1 MISLDHGL
9 YGDLLRPNRDTRR
22 TKLSKKKRKKPPR
35 SPATKLLL
43 PVTMQRAMDERRNM
57 LDQAFRGA
65 CGQVR
70 EVLTRFHPGDAL
82 IAVNILDLWQP
93 NRASQVKHQL
103 AFSLLVSTP
112 PDSFTH
118 ARINTYEEFSGFCS
132 ALIKTLPSFPMLE
145 DYVPELDWG
154 DVKALIGRESVA
166 ILHGGP
172 VQRIVDHIEAFR
184 ICRGYNTLATT
195 DLESAIRLQ
204 GELLRL
210 VPTNAEDQV
219 DETTPGHVE
228 VPPASFWEI
237 ASLALKQL
245 PGAGKLSDKYVVELG
260 HPTSWHDASS
270 FSEAMMTGTAL
281 PWLAA
286 RIDGTLVAVSLRNA
300 VTVVID
306 SWAKTTQDATARVA
320 ACLSNYLAK
329 RIQSHSCLTGP
340 LFLRSSSEHAPL
352 PIAAALFDGSHNFV
366 VVPVPDGKV
375 AQAGKAVAT
384 MRRIMRHRDW
394 GLQLAGTFEGFQ
406 LRDAQGEVPGPDAV
420 HILLVSTSVSTEFS
434 TIKQPSPDARLIPLV
449 DACTIFDSIVSVE
462 ELARFWTY
470 VKGLGGFGG
479 SALSDLGDLF
489 GSFRDVHGQ
498 IIEGALT
505 PNFLSL
511 DPHWGAS
518 WRYRQ
523 LKEFW
528 KHAPL
533 IFPDE
538 NSVWKTDERKG
549 MSSLTRVVAK
559 NAPKLSWSSVIGAT
573 TLHFILDVEA
583 VGLVPQDGSLLELFV
598 HCAAD
603 CIAERAGIIAP
614 FLQLPL
620 HRINL
625 HCLSADHLLASA
637 GEEQTQ
643 RAAAIP
649 LIAGWADMPNP
660 DTYSYQAQ
668 VTVNLAKLVQ
678 DLEDAEDARFEAACA
693 LAIVEHL
700 FSILGNSTPPELRQ
714 ALEDTASRRPRFT
727 LNHMQR
733 TVDVPDFTQPQLPS
747 AEDYKVARRD
757 LAILLKAQS
766 VAPGTY
772 ELDVAKAL
780 INQARAEYRDAV
792 HQRIRALDRESLLR
806 YCVNQYDAL
815 IASYDR
821 NERRIAQSLRH
832 EVDFD
837 REEQLAEAHEK
848 FVRESKNYRYLLEC
862 ALVLTSPQDSPI
874 RAETVLSIQAM
885 VDWLFVLYDASDVLH
900 HGIDVGGL
908 HVDDQYVPEVFY
920 SEVRNSQENVFRRE
934 IAALRLG
941 INVAEEDKV
950 TTELSVHAYIALL
963 DTAFLKDLRFSYSHI
978 LQVLSTLI
986 LWVSAGGEQELACGY
1001 VCERQVMAERIVDV
1015 NPEMPIDAALAVIEF
1030 LLLKPDQVW
1039 RLLGRDVTED
1049 DVPVWEHSKRGSR
1062 HTIRPL
1068 IELPDGRLL
1077 WGAAAV
1083 ERARR
1088 IWTGSISSGYLPADY
1103 PWPAVSGAVGVLKKE
1118 LENGL
1123 EDRTYEVCSR
1133 AMPYAIKGID
1143 FKRRFPTQKFPDVG
1157 DFDVLAYRP
1166 EENQWLTVEC
1176 KYNQPA
1182 FCLKDT
1188 RRLRDRI
1195 FGRGNDSGQLGKIE
1209 RRRNFL
1215 AQNTGTL
1222 RALLGWPEP
1231 ADKPFLVTELYVSK
1245 DMHFWLRFPPYEVP
1259 TYFVQ
1264 VDTLDAWL
1272 RSAVSPL
1279 INGNNKLENLGSSLV

>member
-1 MISLDHGL
+1 M
-9 YGDLLRPNRDTRR
+9 PAAM
-22 TKLSKKKRKKPPR
+22 KR
-35 SPATKLLL
+35 
-43 PVTMQRAMDERRNM
+43 VMDERRKM
-57 LDQAFRGA
+57 FDQAFQLS
-65 CGQVR
+65 CSQMR
-70 EVLTRFHPGDAL
+70 EVLTGFHPEDAL
-82 IAVNILDLWQP
+82 IAVNTLDLWQP
-93 NRASQVKHQL
+93 NRASQVQHQL

-112 PDSFTH
+112 ADSFVP
-118 ARINTYEEFSGFCS
+118 ARMTTYEEFSEFCR
-132 ALIKTLPSFPMLE
+132 ALIKALPEFSMLE

-154 DVKALIGRESVA
+154 EVKVLLEQEPVA

-172 VQRIVDHIEAFR
+172 VQRVVDHIEAFR
-184 ICRGYNTLATT
+184 ICHADGTQAAA
-195 DLESAIRLQ
+195 DLERAIRLQ
-204 GELLRL
+204 GKLLRL
-210 VPTNAEDQV
+210 VPSNGGDQ

-228 VPPASFWEI
+228 VPPAPFWEVI
-237 ASLALKQL
+237 SLALKQL
-245 PGAGKLSDKYVVELG
+245 PGAERLRDHYVAELG
-260 HPTSWHDASS
+260 HPASWHDASS
-270 FSEAMMTGTAL
+270 FSEAVMTGKAV

-286 RIDGTLVAVSLRNA
+286 RIDGVLFAVSLRNA

-306 SWAKTTQDATARVA
+306 SWAKSAQDAPVRVA
-320 ACLSNYLAK
+320 ARLSSYVAK
-329 RIQSHSCLTGP
+329 RIQSHSCLAGP
-340 LFLRSSSEHAPL
+340 LLLRSSSERAPL
-352 PIAAALFDGSHNFV
+352 PIAAALFDGSHNFL
-366 VVPVPDGKV
+366 VVPVPPGQL
-375 AQAGKAVAT
+375 ALAGKAVTA
-384 MRRIMRHRDW
+384 MRRIMRNKDW
-394 GLQLAGTFEGFQ
+394 GLQLAGTSEGFQ
-406 LRDAQGEVPGPDAV
+406 LRDAHGEVPRPKAV
-420 HILLVSTSVSTEFS
+420 HILLVNTSVSTEFS
-434 TIKQPSPDARLIPLV
+434 MVKQPSPDARLMPLV

-470 VKGLGGFGG
+470 VEGLGGFGG
-479 SALSDLGDLF
+479 SAFNDLGDLF
-489 GSFRDVHGQ
+489 GSFRDVHAQ

-538 NSVWKTDERKG
+538 NSAWVTHERKG
-549 MSSLTRVVAK
+549 MSSLTRVITK
-559 NAPKLSWSSVIGAT
+559 NAPKLAWSSVIGTT

-603 CIAERAGIIAP
+603 SIAERASIIAP
-614 FLQLPL
+614 YLQLPL
-620 HRINL
+620 RRINL
-625 HCLSADHLLASA
+625 HCFSADHLLASA

-643 RAAAIP
+643 RAAVMP
-649 LIAGWADMPNP
+649 LIASWADMPNP
-660 DTYSYQAQ
+660 DAYSYQAR
-668 VTVNLAKLVQ
+668 VTVNLAKLVR

-700 FSILGNSTPPELRQ
+700 FSVLGNSMPPELRQ
-714 ALEDTASRRPRFT
+714 ALADTAARRPRFT
-727 LNHMQR
+727 LNHMPR
-733 TVDVPDFTQPQLPS
+733 TVDAPDFTQSQVPR

-757 LAILLKAQS
+757 LAILLKAQD

-780 INQARAEYRDAV
+780 INPARAAYRDAV

-806 YCVNQYDAL
+806 YCVKQYDAL

-821 NERRIAQSLRH
+821 DELRITQSLRH

-837 REEQLAEAHEK
+837 REETLAEAHEK
-848 FVRESKNYRYLLEC
+848 FVRESRNYRYLLES
-862 ALVLTSPQDSPI
+862 ALVLTSPQESPV
-874 RAETVLSIQAM
+874 RPETVLSIQAM
-885 VDWLFVLYDASDVLH
+885 VDWLFVLYGASDVLH

-908 HVDDQYVPEVFY
+908 RVDDQYVPEVFY
-920 SEVRNSQENVFRRE
+920 SEVRNSQEDVFGRE
-934 IAALRLG
+934 MAALRLG

-950 TTELSVHAYIALL
+950 TTELSVQAYIALL
-963 DTAFLKDLRFSYSHI
+963 DTAFLKDLRFSYTHM

-986 LWVSAGGEQELACGY
+986 QWVSAGGEQELACSY
-1001 VCERQVMAERIVDV
+1001 VCDRQVMAERIVSV
-1015 NPEMPIDAALAVIEF
+1015 YPEMPMDVALAVIEF
-1030 LLLKPDQVW
+1030 LLLTPDQVW
-1039 RLLGRDVTED
+1039 RLLGRDVTEG

-1068 IELPDGRLL
+1068 IELPGDRLL

-1083 ERARR
+1083 DRARR
-1088 IWTGSISSGYLPADY
+1088 IWTGSISAGYLPADY
-1103 PWPAVSGAVGVLKKE
+1103 PWPAVSAAVRQLKKE

-1123 EDRTYEVCSR
+1123 EDRAYQVCSR

-1143 FKRRFPTQKFPDVG
+1143 FKRRFPTQQFPDVG

-1166 EENQWLTVEC
+1166 EHNQWLTAEC

-1195 FGRGNDSGQLGKIE
+1195 FGRGSDSGQLGKIE
-1209 RRRNFL
+1209 KRRNFL
-1215 AQNTGTL
+1215 AQNTDTL
-1222 RALLGWPEP
+1222 RTLLGWPEP
-1231 ADKPFLVTELYVSK
+1231 TEKRLSVTELYVSK

-1264 VDTLDAWL
+1264 IDTLDAWL
-1272 RSAVSPL
+1272 RSAASPL
-1279 INGNNKLENLGSSLV
+1279 VVVNNKPSHLGSSPV

>member
-1 MISLDHGL
+1 M
-9 YGDLLRPNRDTRR
+9 N
-22 TKLSKKKRKKPPR
+22 KKKRKRSAR
-35 SPATKLLL
+35 SPAKKPHLSAE
-43 PVTMQRAMDERRNM
+43 MQRVMDERRKM
-57 LDQAFRGA
+57 FDQAFQVSCSRG
-65 CGQVR
+65 R

-82 IAVNILDLWQP
+82 TAVNILDLWQP

-112 PDSFTH
+112 VDSFAP
-118 ARINTYEEFSGFCS
+118 ARMTTYEEFSEFCS
-132 ALIKTLPSFPMLE
+132 ALIEALPDFSMLE

-154 DVKALIGRESVA
+154 EVKILLGQEPVA

-172 VQRIVDHIEAFR
+172 VQRVVDHIEAFR
-184 ICRGYNTLATT
+184 ICHADGTQAAA

-210 VPTNAEDQV
+210 VPNNGGDQ

-228 VPPASFWEI
+228 VPPVPFWEVI
-237 ASLALKQL
+237 SLALKQL
-245 PGAGKLSDKYVVELG
+245 SGVEKLRDHYVAELG
-260 HPTSWHDASS
+260 HPASWHDASS
-270 FSEAMMTGTAL
+270 FSEAVMTGKAV

-286 RIDGTLVAVSLRNA
+286 RIHGVLFAVSLRNA

-306 SWAKTTQDATARVA
+306 SWSKSAQDAPARVA
-320 ACLSNYLAK
+320 TRLSSYVAK

-340 LFLRSSSEHAPL
+340 LLLRSSSERAPL
-352 PIAAALFDGSHNFV
+352 PIAAALFDGSHNFL
-366 VVPVPDGKV
+366 VVPVPPGQL
-375 AQAGKAVAT
+375 ALAGKAVT
-384 MRRIMRHRDW
+384 VMRRIMRNKDW
-394 GLQLAGTFEGFQ
+394 GLQFAGTSEGFQ
-406 LRDAQGEVPGPDAV
+406 LRDANGEVPGPQAV
-420 HILLVSTSVSTEFS
+420 HILLVNASVSTEFS
-434 TIKQPSPDARLIPLV
+434 MAKQPSPDARLMPLV

-470 VKGLGGFGG
+470 VDGLGEFGG
-479 SALSDLGDLF
+479 GAFSDLGDLF
-489 GSFRDVHGQ
+489 GSFRDVHAQ
-498 IIEGALT
+498 IIVGALI

-538 NSVWKTDERKG
+538 NSVWETHERKG
-549 MSSLTRVVAK
+549 MSSLARVVAK
-559 NAPKLSWSSVIGAT
+559 NAPKLAWSSVIGTT
-573 TLHFILDVEA
+573 TLHFILDAEA
-583 VGLVPQDGSLLELFV
+583 VGLEPQDGALLELFV

-603 CIAERAGIIAP
+603 SISERASIIAP
-614 FLQLPL
+614 LLQLPL
-620 HRINL
+620 RRINL
-625 HCLSADHLLASA
+625 HCFSADHLLASA

-643 RAAAIP
+643 QSVATP
-649 LIAGWADMPNP
+649 LITGWADMPNP
-660 DTYSYQAQ
+660 DAYSYQAR
-668 VTVNLAKLVQ
+668 VTVNLAKLVR
-678 DLEDAEDARFEAACA
+678 DLEDAEDARFEAVCA
-693 LAIVEHL
+693 LVIVEHL
-700 FSILGNSTPPELRQ
+700 FSVMGNSMPPELRQ
-714 ALEDTASRRPRFT
+714 ALADTAARRPRFT
-727 LNHMQR
+727 LKHMQR
-733 TVDVPDFTQPQLPS
+733 TVDVPDFTRSQVPR

-757 LAILLKAQS
+757 LAILLKAQG
-766 VAPGTY
+766 VAPGVY

-780 INQARAEYRDAV
+780 INPARVAYRDAV
-792 HQRIRALDRESLLR
+792 HQRIRALDRESLLS
-806 YCVNQYDAL
+806 YCVKQYDAL

-821 NERRIAQSLRH
+821 DELRITQSLRH

-837 REEQLAEAHEK
+837 REETLAEAHEK
-848 FVRESKNYRYLLEC
+848 FVRESRNYRYLLES
-862 ALVLTSPQDSPI
+862 ALVLTSPQNSPVQ
-874 RAETVLSIQAM
+874 AEAVLSILAM
-885 VDWLFVLYDASDVLH
+885 VDWLFVLYGASDVLH

-908 HVDDQYVPEVFY
+908 RVDDQYVPEVFY
-920 SEVRNSQENVFRRE
+920 SEVRNSQEGLYGRE
-934 IAALRLG
+934 MAALRLG

-950 TTELSVHAYIALL
+950 TTELSVQAYIELL
-963 DTAFLKDLRFSYSHI
+963 DTAFLKDLRFSYSHM

-986 LWVSAGGEQELACGY
+986 QWVSAGGEQELACSY
-1001 VCERQVMAERIVDV
+1001 VSNRQVMAERIV
-1015 NPEMPIDAALAVIEF
+1015 NAYPEMPIDAALKVIEF
-1030 LLLKPDQVW
+1030 LLLTPDQAW

-1068 IELPDGRLL
+1068 IELPGGRLL

-1088 IWTGSISSGYLPADY
+1088 IWTGSISAGYLPADY
-1103 PWPAVSGAVGVLKKE
+1103 PWPAVNAAVAQLKKE
-1118 LENGL
+1118 LEDGL
-1123 EDRTYEVCSR
+1123 EDRAYQVCSR
-1133 AMPYAIKGID
+1133 VIPYAIKGID
-1143 FKRRFPTQKFPDVG
+1143 FKRRFPKQQFPDVG
-1157 DFDVLAYRP
+1157 DFDVLAYLP
-1166 EENQWLTVEC
+1166 EENQWLTAEC

-1195 FGRGNDSGQLGKIE
+1195 FGRGSDSGQLGKVE

-1215 AQNTGTL
+1215 AKNTDTL
-1222 RALLGWPEP
+1222 RTLLGWPEP
-1231 ADKPFLVTELYVSK
+1231 AEKPLLMTELYVSK

-1264 VDTLDAWL
+1264 INTLDAWL
-1272 RSAVSPL
+1272 RSADSPFV
-1279 INGNNKLENLGSSLV
+1279 ISDANAEHLGASPV